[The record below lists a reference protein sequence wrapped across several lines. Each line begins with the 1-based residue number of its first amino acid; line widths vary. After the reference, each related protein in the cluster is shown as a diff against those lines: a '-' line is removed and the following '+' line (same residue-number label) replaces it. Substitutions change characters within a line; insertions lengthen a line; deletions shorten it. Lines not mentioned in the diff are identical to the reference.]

1 MGLVLKLTCE
11 TSLSCCGQA
20 EPPGPDTAFLI
31 TRFLSFLKVF
41 FLKATAVVLC
51 FSKNLQAQMWP
62 TAALCVGRGS
72 EALCTKAS
80 VNALFRDSFSLVLS
94 LLPFPA
100 LELVPERQKNLVP
113 VQSLEFIF
121 QGQEFLISLGL
132 YEK

>member
-51 FSKNLQAQMWP
+51 FPNKEP
-62 TAALCVGRGS
+62 TSSNVANCSALCG
-72 EALCTKAS
+72 
-80 VNALFRDSFSLVLS
+80 
-94 LLPFPA
+94 
-100 LELVPERQKNLVP
+100 
-113 VQSLEFIF
+113 
-121 QGQEFLISLGL
+121 QGL
-132 YEK
+132 

>member
-1 MGLVLKLTCE
+1 
-11 TSLSCCGQA
+11 
-20 EPPGPDTAFLI
+20 
-31 TRFLSFLKVF
+31 
-41 FLKATAVVLC
+41 
-51 FSKNLQAQMWP
+51 MWP

-100 LELVPERQKNLVP
+100 LELVPELQKNLVP